1 MSDSSKKAKKS
12 VTKSKSAQK
21 KTAPAK
27 KSPTKKAA
35 AKKTPAK
42 KKAATKK
49 AAVKKAPAKKK
60 TPSKQSVKSSFDS
73 ISSVDENELSKNL
86 MASLEETDVVK
97 IDFSDVPR
105 EIATSWEEVSVI
117 GEPLLN
123 GEQTSPHNKGG
134 FIKKFFSN
142 LLKK

>member
-12 VTKSKSAQK
+12 VTKSKSVQK

-27 KSPTKKAA
+27 KSPAKKAA
-35 AKKTPAK
+35 AKKTPA

-60 TPSKQSVKSSFDS
+60 APSKQSVKSAFDS

-86 MASLEETDVVK
+86 MASLEETDIVK

-123 GEQTSPHNKGG
+123 GEQTPSHNKGG